1 MKWVDVMG
9 VSGVGKTTLCTPWCN
24 PNDYSQ
30 EPTAIPRAWE
40 EFVDC
45 CQRLC
50 ARVKRDGPGG
60 GRSGTW
66 RRTQNAIWRQARIAV
81 RQSDETYMNVGIAHR
96 GLSIAWRL
104 PEIDEIA
111 EFYRLMPVS
120 IGVASLYADDAVVVA
135 RNLQRGK
142 TIANKQRSDLAL
154 KMESGRPACVAAI
167 KARGIPLIEIDT
179 SLPVKDNVA
188 KLRDFAGLA
197 PLSSVS

>member
-24 PNDYSQ
+24 PNEYSQ
-30 EPTAIPRAWE
+30 EPFPIPKGWQ

-45 CQRLC
+45 CRRLC
-50 ARVKRDGPGG
+50 ERVKREGPGG

-66 RRTQNAIWRQARIAV
+66 RRTQNAIWRQARIASRADGGV
-81 RQSDETYMNVGIAHR
+81 YMNVGIAHR

-104 PEIDEIA
+104 PDIEEIA

-120 IGVASLYADDAVVVA
+120 IGVASLYAADDTVVA
-135 RNLQRGK
+135 RNIQRGK
-142 TIANKQRSDLAL
+142 TITNKQRAELAL
-154 KMESGRPACVAAI
+154 KMEAGRPACVAAM

-179 SLPVKDNVA
+179 TEPVDDNVA
-188 KLRDFAGLA
+188 RLRAFAGLA
-197 PLSSVS
+197 ALPAVT